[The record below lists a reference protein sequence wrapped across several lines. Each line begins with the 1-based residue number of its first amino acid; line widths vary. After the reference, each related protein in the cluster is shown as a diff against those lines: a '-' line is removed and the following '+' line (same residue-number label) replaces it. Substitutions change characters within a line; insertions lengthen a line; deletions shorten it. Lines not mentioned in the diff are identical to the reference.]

1 MIYVCVCVC
10 VCISANHVNKVH
22 CIKKSVEVIEYDLD
36 QSSLQLA
43 LITSQLGVFDSD
55 PLFHLR

>member
-1 MIYVCVCVC
+1 MPWFKCVW
-10 VCISANHVNKVH
+10 IPAILDNEVH

-43 LITSQLGVFDSD
+43 LITRQLGVFDSD